1 MGWFSDTFIT
11 HNEVSTTEIRIV
23 AGAAVLVVAVLL
35 ARLCLRTH
43 GKFTKASVQQQVQR
57 EIRLNNMREDRM
69 V

>member
-23 AGAAVLVVAVLL
+23 AGTAVVLLVVLL
-35 ARLCLRTH
+35 AYMCLRMH
-43 GKFTKASVQQQVQR
+43 GKFTNAKIQDRVQR
-57 EIRLNNMREDRM
+57 EIRLNNLSASKA